1 MSAVEYNLISVKFSF
16 RIKSWLQWQS
26 LQKNVYESNMADE
39 RNAKLNTIVFG
50 HYLAVYSPTCM

>member
-1 MSAVEYNLISVKFSF
+1 
-16 RIKSWLQWQS
+16 
-26 LQKNVYESNMADE
+26 MADE